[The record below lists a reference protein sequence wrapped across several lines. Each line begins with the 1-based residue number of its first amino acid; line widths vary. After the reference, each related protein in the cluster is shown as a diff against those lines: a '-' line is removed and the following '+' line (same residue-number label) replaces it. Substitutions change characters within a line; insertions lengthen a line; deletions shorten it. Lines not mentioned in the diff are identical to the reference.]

1 MLHPLLLR
9 HGVLST
15 TQLDLAGLARPER
28 DAAIRDGR
36 LVRIR
41 RGWYA
46 RTDADDEVIA
56 AVRARGCVSCASALR
71 MHGVWVP
78 EALAG
83 RHVRHA
89 DHRREQGR
97 RGCLPHGANPPVRS
111 AIDDLETAFRCVLR
125 CGSAED
131 VVVVAD
137 SLLHLRL
144 ASAEEL
150 RTWMRGAPRRVAELL
165 DTTDAAESG
174 LETIVRVR
182 LRSCNLR
189 VRTQVW
195 IGQRRVD
202 LVVGDRLVVECDG
215 AEHHGGWAAHS
226 ADRARD
232 RALVAAGYVVM
243 RVTYRQVLDDWP
255 AVEQEILAVV
265 RRRGHRWPRRRDAV

>member
-1 MLHPLLLR
+1 MLDPLLLR

-15 TQLDLAGLARPER
+15 TQLDLVGLARADR
-28 DAAIRDGR
+28 DAAIRSGR

-46 RTDADDEVIA
+46 RTDADDEAVA
-56 AVRARGCVSCASALR
+56 AVRAQGCVSCASVLR
-71 MHGVWVP
+71 MRGVWVP
-78 EALAG
+78 ETLAG

-97 RGCLPHGANPPVRS
+97 RGCRPHGSNPPVRA
-111 AIDDLETAFRCVLR
+111 AIDDIETAFRCVLR

-144 ASAEEL
+144 ASADEL
-150 RTWMRGAPRRVAELL
+150 RAWMRTAPRRVAALL
-165 DTTDAAESG
+165 DATDVAESG
-174 LETIVRVR
+174 LESIVRVR

-195 IGQRRVD
+195 IGRRRVD
-202 LVVGDRLVVECDG
+202 LLVGDRLVIECDG
-215 AEHHGGWAAHS
+215 AEHHGTWAAH
-226 ADRARD
+226 AEDRARD
-232 RALVAAGYVVM
+232 RALVAEGYTVM

-255 AVEQEILAVV
+255 SIEQQVLDVV
-265 RRRGHRWPRRRDAV
+265 RRRGHRWPRRQDAV